1 MTFQERLQENK
12 FSITCEINP
21 PKGPEVAERLEEAEA
36 LKGRVDALSV
46 TDGKSSVM
54 AMNPL
59 VMSHL
64 LQRRGFDIL
73 LHVSCRDRNRLA
85 LQSDLLGAAALGVG
99 NLVVAT
105 GDYSSMGDQPQ
116 SKPVFDLDSVQLLKG
131 IQKMESGQD
140 LGGNPLNGRPKFF
153 VGATVSPSPGREAT
167 LVLQLMRMEKKI
179 AAGARFF
186 LTQPVYDVP
195 AFSRFMKRAA
205 SFGIPIL
212 AGVLPLKSAS
222 MARFINKNLPGVFV
236 PEPLIEEIGGA
247 PDRVKASLAQCAR
260 LVQEL
265 REFCQGVH
273 FIPAGWER
281 KVPMIL
287 EAARL

>member
-21 PKGPEVAERLEEAEA
+21 PKGAEAAERLEEAET
-36 LKGRVDALSV
+36 LKGRVDALAV

-85 LQSDLLGAAALGVG
+85 LQSDLLGAAALGVS

-105 GDYSSMGDQPQ
+105 GDYSSMGDHPQ
-116 SKPVFDLDSVQLLKG
+116 TKPVFDLDSVQLLKG

-153 VGATVSPSPGREAT
+153 VGATVSPSPGREAA
-167 LVLQLMRMEKKI
+167 LELQLIRMEKKI

-186 LTQPVYDVP
+186 LTQPVYDVA

-247 PDRVKASLAQCAR
+247 PDRVRASLGQCAR

>member
-21 PKGPEVAERLEEAEA
+21 PKGPEAAERLEEAEA

-105 GDYSSMGDQPQ
+105 GDYSSMGDHPQ
-116 SKPVFDLDSVQLLKG
+116 TKPVFDLDSVQLLKG

-153 VGATVSPSPGREAT
+153 VGATVSPSPGREAA
-167 LVLQLMRMEKKI
+167 LELQLIRMEKKI

-195 AFSRFMKRAA
+195 AFSRFMKRAV
-205 SFGIPIL
+205 SFGVPIL

-236 PEPLIEEIGGA
+236 PEPLIEEIGSA
-247 PDRVKASLAQCAR
+247 PDRVKASLGQCAL

-265 REFCQGVH
+265 RGVCQGVH

-281 KVPMIL
+281 KVPTIL

>member
-21 PKGPEVAERLEEAEA
+21 PKGAEAAEMLEEAEA
-36 LKGRVDALSV
+36 LRGRVDAVAV

-64 LQRRGFDIL
+64 LQRKGFETL

-116 SKPVFDLDSVQLLKG
+116 TKPVFDLDSVQLLKG

-140 LGGNPLNGRPKFF
+140 LGGNPLNGRPSFSWGHGESQPGPGGSAGTAADPHGEEDCR
-153 VGATVSPSPGREAT
+153 GA
-167 LVLQLMRMEKKI
+167 K
-179 AAGARFF
+179 FF

-205 SFGIPIL
+205 SFGIP
-212 AGVLPLKSAS
+212 
-222 MARFINKNLPGVFV
+222 FW
-236 PEPLIEEIGGA
+236 
-247 PDRVKASLAQCAR
+247 
-260 LVQEL
+260 
-265 REFCQGVH
+265 
-273 FIPAGWER
+273 PACC
-281 KVPMIL
+281 P
-287 EAARL
+287 

>member
-21 PKGPEVAERLEEAEA
+21 PKGAEAAERLEEAET
-36 LKGRVDALSV
+36 LKGRVDALAV

-54 AMNPL
+54 AMSPL

-64 LQRRGFDIL
+64 LQRSGFDIL

-85 LQSDLLGAAALGVG
+85 LQSDLLGAAALGVS

-105 GDYSSMGDQPQ
+105 GDYSSMGDHPQ
-116 SKPVFDLDSVQLLKG
+116 TKPVFDLDSVQLLKG

-153 VGATVSPSPGREAT
+153 VGATVSPSPGREAA
-167 LVLQLMRMEKKI
+167 LELQLIRMEKKI

-186 LTQPVYDVP
+186 LTQPVYDVA

-247 PDRVKASLAQCAR
+247 PDRVQASLGQCAR

-287 EAARL
+287 EVARL